1 MKNVLGITFAG
12 LTIATL
18 LNGCKG
24 YQSHPYT
31 PPSLSESEK
40 ATYRDALNAA
50 RAETQQC
57 GNRTI
62 TLADNQHT
70 LAWSETLYA
79 IAYEHTSDMNR
90 SGMVNKDP
98 NNTGSGTTSD
108 HTAQVQNLGRGS
120 THAER
125 VRNNDYHPVHI
136 KEIATGDNNAT
147 HAGSVQAIITYW
159 LSDPETCKKI
169 MDANVTEFGM
179 AHIHD
184 DQSEHKDYWTI
195 DLAKPAPEDTWL

>member
-1 MKNVLGITFAG
+1 MKKLLAIVAAGTVVLVVAAG
-12 LTIATL
+12 CS
-18 LNGCKG
+18 GGG
-24 YQSHPYT
+24 YKAHPFKDAPDIDSHPLLEIINT
-31 PPSLSESEK
+31 K
-40 ATYRDALNAA
+40 

-57 GNRTI
+57 GEETI
-62 TLADNQHT
+62 TLGADAQK
-70 LAWSETLYA
+70 LEWSQTLYA
-79 IAYEHTSDMNR
+79 IAYEHTLDMNK
-90 SGMVNKDP
+90 SGIIHDNGA
-98 NNTGSGTTSD
+98 GSGKQSD
-108 HTAQVQNLGRGS
+108 YTAQVQNLGRGS
-120 THAER
+120 THSER

-147 HAGSVQAIITYW
+147 HVSTVQAIITYW
-159 LSDPETCKKI
+159 LSDPEKCKKI